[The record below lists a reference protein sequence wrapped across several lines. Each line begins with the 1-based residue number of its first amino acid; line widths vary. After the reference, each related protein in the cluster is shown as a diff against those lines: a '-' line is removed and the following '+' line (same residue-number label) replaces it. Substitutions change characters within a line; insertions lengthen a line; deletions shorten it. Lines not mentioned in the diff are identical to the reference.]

1 MNEVMQAGGSRLVFV
16 NGLFTLHTYLVVQL
30 SFHIN
35 FYEIRIIMRF
45 MITKTKVQWLL
56 SYTGRQ
62 IILIFSDQ
70 P

>member
-16 NGLFTLHTYLVVQL
+16 NGLFTLHTLVVQL